1 MEAAN
6 HDRAVL
12 ETKYPE
18 GEAAWSTPEY
28 QVSMEATLM
37 EQESTCDPA
46 NLETRQRLFEDDVQ
60 NLLRISA
67 GFDPDFDPKHAP
79 RIALLCQTCHT
90 ALQTTTHL
98 LESEAQRQRLTSE
111 ALRVRVWGMDM
122 FDSTN
127 CAPLDE
133 LLSLAS
139 GRHST
144 LQHHLTG
151 VWADIAATL
160 ELVLFLVIRQK
171 RKPSREGLTQW
182 RRLRILLGLDDIST
196 AIHDGFGLP
205 GSFDCDNLYDD
216 AEEVLNGLISSLE
229 GLIDC
234 LFDLV
239 VTIGTVRQLH
249 RLGFNQDSSTSTA
262 FRDGEDQGAGSGVT
276 AATEDSSTSSSPAD
290 SDVSNEYPLKR
301 PESKKGRINSGED
314 LDDWSAYNKISHL
327 SESAPQD
334 VSKENSD
341 RAANLSRGAFHLNIN
356 QTESVSQKD
365 PSEVISTPKTSKV
378 PVHDAKNS
386 ALRPRQNHTANTRRF
401 RKPIKFIDC
410 HARHFTFPFS
420 LCRTWKVGS
429 RRLNVMT
436 ADSNKELGYSRSHQ
450 RRIPRHDR
458 PLCRCY

>member
-6 HDRAVL
+6 YDMAVP
-12 ETKYPE
+12 ETESLE

-28 QVSMEATLM
+28 QVSMEATLV

-46 NLETRQRLFEDDVQ
+46 NLETRQRLFEHDTQ

-90 ALQTTTHL
+90 ALQTATHL
-98 LESEAQRQRLTSE
+98 PESEAQRQRLTSE

-122 FDSTN
+122 FNSTN
-127 CAPLDE
+127 YAPLDE

-139 GRHST
+139 GRHSS

-160 ELVLFLVIRQK
+160 ELVLFLLIRQE

-205 GSFDCDNLYDD
+205 GSFDCDLLYDD

-239 VTIGTVRQLH
+239 VTISTIRQLH
-249 RLGFNQDSSTSTA
+249 RLGSNQDRLTSTA
-262 FRDGEDQGAGSGVT
+262 VRDGEDQRAGSCGAAT
-276 AATEDSSTSSSPAD
+276 AAEDSSTSSSPAT
-290 SDVSNEYPLKR
+290 SDVSDEYYEIRRDLR
-301 PESKKGRINSGED
+301 EEWINSIGD
-314 LDDWSAYNKISHL
+314 LDDWPAYNKISYL
-327 SESAPQD
+327 SESAPQN
-334 VSKENSD
+334 VSKKHSS
-341 RAANLSRGAFHLNIN
+341 RAANPSRRVVRVDTN

-365 PSEVISTPKTSKV
+365 PSKVISTPQTSKV

-386 ALRPRQNHTANTRRF
+386 ALRPRQNLSANTRRF

-410 HARHFTFPFS
+410 HDRHFTFPFP
-420 LCRTWKVGS
+420 LCRTWKVG
-429 RRLNVMT
+429 
-436 ADSNKELGYSRSHQ
+436 
-450 RRIPRHDR
+450 
-458 PLCRCY
+458 